1 MILPC
6 QEAIRAK
13 FCLQSEFKCFTLY
26 VYNIIEARGAGEPA
40 ETQIDLRTLR
50 PDLGNASVGMAV
62 KQFYSSHVRILTRM
76 RFYLF

>member
-1 MILPC
+1 MAAASGVMILPC

-62 KQFYSSHVRILTRM
+62 K
-76 RFYLF
+76 